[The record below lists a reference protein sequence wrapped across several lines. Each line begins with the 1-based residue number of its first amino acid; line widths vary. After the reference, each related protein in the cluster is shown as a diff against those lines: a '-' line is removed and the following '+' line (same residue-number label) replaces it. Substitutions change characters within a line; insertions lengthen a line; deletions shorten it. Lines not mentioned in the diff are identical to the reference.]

1 MLCAY
6 FLDQAGIDYLLCE
19 AATIASGTTGKTTAV
34 LSAQHDT
41 LYSDLISRWGHEK
54 AQQYLDANLDA
65 LKEYRSLA
73 EKIDCDYEE
82 RPSYMYTVDKPRL
95 MEHEVEALQSLGF
108 SASVVKELP
117 LPIKIAAAVKFPGQ
131 AQFHPLKFIGGICNN
146 LNIREHSRIVRMKGT
161 DAFTEKYRISAKR
174 IIVASHF
181 PILNTHGFYYAKL
194 YQKRSYI
201 IALENAPQ
209 YDGTFVDNGTS
220 GMYFRN
226 YGNLLLVGGDE
237 HRTGKK
243 GGNFEALRTFIRA
256 NYPGAKEKY
265 AWATQDCMSLDG
277 VPYIGKYSE
286 LLPDVYVATG
296 FNEWGMTSSMVAAK
310 ILCDMIMKRENK
322 YADVFNPSRSV
333 LTPQLFANLGESIL
347 NLLKPVPKRCPH
359 LGCALSWNEVE
370 QTWDCPCHGS
380 RFTKDGKLI
389 NDPATGDLREK

>member
-1 MLCAY
+1 
-6 FLDQAGIDYLLCE
+6 
-19 AATIASGTTGKTTAV
+19 
-34 LSAQHDT
+34 
-41 LYSDLISRWGHEK
+41 
-54 AQQYLDANLDA
+54 LDA

-226 YGNLLLVGGDE
+226 YGNLLLVGGGE

-277 VPYIGKYSE
+277 RA
-286 LLPDVYVATG
+286 VYRKIQR
-296 FNEWGMTSSMVAAK
+296 AAAGC
-310 ILCDMIMKRENK
+310 I
-322 YADVFNPSRSV
+322 
-333 LTPQLFANLGESIL
+333 
-347 NLLKPVPKRCPH
+347 RCH
-359 LGCALSWNEVE
+359 RL
-370 QTWDCPCHGS
+370 
-380 RFTKDGKLI
+380 
-389 NDPATGDLREK
+389 